1 MRWRKVGGDDNGA
14 DGNDDIDHRQRH
26 VPLLAEGHQQLH
38 AELHP
43 GERGEGELLRVRD
56 RQALAQRLDSRLR
69 AHRPYGEGG
78 SAGAESDQAGD
89 GRLRGN
95 QLNYG

>member
-1 MRWRKVGGDDNGA
+1 MRRREISGDDGDP
-14 DGNDDIDHRQRH
+14 DGNDDADHRQRN

-56 RQALAQRLDSRLR
+56 RQALAQRLDPRLR
-69 AHRPYGEGG
+69 PHRPHGKGG
-78 SAGAESDQAGD
+78 SASAESDQAGD
-89 GRLRGN
+89 GRLRRN
-95 QLNYG
+95 QLI